1 MSVSQPMVRMAAA
14 ATPPSQAP
22 SIGLRMVN
30 VVEPSLLENYLDDP
44 GSDHVFVNKIS
55 RNSASIRQVLGG

>member
-1 MSVSQPMVRMAAA
+1 
-14 ATPPSQAP
+14 
-22 SIGLRMVN
+22 MVN